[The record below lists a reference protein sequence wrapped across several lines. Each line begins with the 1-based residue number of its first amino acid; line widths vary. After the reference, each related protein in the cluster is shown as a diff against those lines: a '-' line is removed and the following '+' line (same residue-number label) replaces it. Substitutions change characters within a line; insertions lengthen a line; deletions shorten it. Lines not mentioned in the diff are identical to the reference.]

1 MRSNLGDYHLIRVGV
16 HNQVR
21 VVRDDDDLTPVLG
34 FDKKADQLVEYR
46 FRIEIFLGL
55 VDDERA
61 IVRFVEREIQQEQ
74 DYASRARRQLANVD
88 AVIIDTVL
96 NRDMI
101 GPIQPFREAFRPFSV
116 IGFLR
121 LRNGCLVE

>member
-1 MRSNLGDYHLIRVGV
+1 MRWLRLPIERDPQAACALLERPLAPFEDIAHSLPDVRALKTARRIADRRQSTGRVRSSLGDYHLIRVGV

-34 FDKKADQLVEYR
+34 FDEKPDQLVEYR

-61 IVRFVEREIQQEQ
+61 IVRFVEREIQQ
-74 DYASRARRQLANVD
+74 
-88 AVIIDTVL
+88 
-96 NRDMI
+96 
-101 GPIQPFREAFRPFSV
+101 
-116 IGFLR
+116 
-121 LRNGCLVE
+121 